1 LINPKIIFQIVFAVT
16 LGLFLDL
23 TSQNKHVDSLLHL
36 LKIEKKD
43 SIRLLILNDLSEA
56 TEDIDETLKYNQ
68 EVIAICK
75 KNLPKAKLDQRDFY
89 LLRYSAGLVNIGYTF
104 SARNNYEQA
113 VKNYLLANTLLEQM
127 KSSSEDAKLTH
138 AYLCNNLSS
147 VYRDQGKIK
156 ESQVYVKKAVK
167 LFEMIDDPE
176 GLAMAY
182 SNLAGEYTASGNM
195 DSSMVFYNKSIE
207 VYKKINN
214 SNGIATVYN
223 NIGDYYDKIGNKK
236 EAIKNYNSALEEIKK
251 GNNKNSLAY
260 IQQNLGISYGEVGN
274 TEVGLKFL
282 FAAAQLFREL
292 EDKKGQ
298 YFALSNIGGI
308 YYRAKDY
315 VSAEKYFKES
325 ADAASEIE
333 FTSGIA
339 TTYYRL
345 GNIESKKG
353 NAASAYSYF
362 SKSIELC
369 KKTEKY
375 RTLADVY
382 NSLGE
387 LCKSQKSSDSAEY
400 FYNAALKTAEPIKYN
415 LARSTALIAL
425 SDLFFNKGKVIDA
438 QKLAEKGF
446 ELTKELGNIVEQKN
460 ASNLLYK
467 IYKQLGNSNK
477 ALEMHEYYTKMADSL
492 KSEEAQKAIIR
503 SQIHQ
508 EYLALKVRDSLN
520 NIQKDSA
527 RERSISEKE
536 EELNH
541 AGKLKTALL
550 FLLAASIIVG
560 SIIYWRYL
568 KKSKLHKQIQEQN
581 TLLEAKNK
589 EKELLM
595 HEIHHRVKNNL
606 QIVSS
611 LLKMPQKQIN
621 DNDAKEIM
629 DESRQRIHSISLIH
643 KLLYEN
649 ENVKEVN
656 SNQYF
661 KELCETIVNS
671 LSVPDQKIKLEL
683 GINEIKV
690 AIDDFVPLA
699 LILNELLLNSLKYAF
714 SGVQQPLITVK
725 FEKNNGQYSLIYS
738 DNGEN
743 DVSEKIK
750 AKNSFGTQMIFN
762 LAKQLNGLI
771 NVTFNKGTKIELE
784 FPEAKA

>member
-1 LINPKIIFQIVFAVT
+1 MGF
-16 LGLFLDL
+16 FLDL
-23 TSQNKHVDSLLHL
+23 TSQNKQVDSLLHL
-36 LKIEKKD
+36 LKVEKRD
-43 SIRLLILNDLSEA
+43 SVRLLILNDLSEA
-56 TEDIDETLKYNQ
+56 TDDLDQTLNYNQ

-75 KNLPKAKLDQRDFY
+75 KNLPKARFGQRDFY
-89 LLRYSAGLVNIGYTF
+89 LLRYSSGLVNIGYTF
-104 SARNNYEQA
+104 SSQNNYEQA
-113 VKNYLLANTLLEQM
+113 VKNYLLANTFLEQI
-127 KSSSEDAKLTH
+127 KNSSEDAKLTH

-156 ESQVYVKKAVK
+156 ESQAYVKKAVK
-167 LFEMIDDPE
+167 LFEGINDPE

-182 SNLAGEYTASGNM
+182 SNLAGEYTDSGNM
-195 DSSMVFYNKSIE
+195 DSSMIYYNKSIE

-214 SNGIATVYN
+214 HDGVATVYN

-236 EAIKNYNSALEEIKK
+236 EAIVNYNKALEVIKK
-251 GNNKNSLAY
+251 GNNKRSLAY

-274 TEVGLKFL
+274 VEVGLKFL
-282 FAAAQLFREL
+282 FSAVQLFQEL

-315 VSAEKYFKES
+315 VNAEKYFQES
-325 ADAASEIE
+325 ADAAGEIE
-333 FTSGIA
+333 FTSGMA
-339 TTYYRL
+339 TSYYRL
-345 GNIESKKG
+345 GNIESKKDDP
-353 NAASAYSYF
+353 AKAYSYF
-362 SKSIELC
+362 SKAIELC
-369 KKTEKY
+369 KKIEKH

-387 LCKSQKSSDSAEY
+387 LYKNQKASDSSEY
-400 FYNAALKTAEPIKYN
+400 FYNEALKTAEPIKYN

-425 SDLFFNKGKVIDA
+425 SDLFFSKGKVNDA
-438 QKLAEKGF
+438 QKLAENGF
-446 ELTKELGNIVEQKN
+446 ALTKELGNIVEQKN

-477 ALEMHEYYTKMADSL
+477 ALEMHEYYKKMEDSL
-492 KSEEAQKAIIR
+492 KSEEVQKAIIR

-508 EYLALKVRDSLN
+508 EYLTLKARDSLN

-527 RERSISEKE
+527 HERSISEKE
-536 EELNH
+536 EQLNY

-550 FLLAASIIVG
+550 FLLGASVIVG
-560 SIIYWRYL
+560 SIIYLRYL
-568 KKSKLHKQIQEQN
+568 KKSKLHAQIKEQN
-581 TLLEAKNK
+581 VVLEAKNK

-671 LSVPDQKIKLEL
+671 MSVPGQKIKLEL
-683 GINEIKV
+683 GINEVKV

-714 SGVQQPLITVK
+714 SGVQQPHISVK
-725 FEKNNGQYSLIYS
+725 FEKSNGQYCLHYS
-738 DNGEN
+738 DNGES

-750 AKNSFGTQMIFN
+750 AKNSFGTKMIFN
-762 LAKQLNGLI
+762 LAQQLNGLMD
-771 NVTFNKGTKIELE
+771 VTFNKGTEIKLE

>member
-1 LINPKIIFQIVFAVT
+1 MQ
-16 LGLFLDL
+16 
-23 TSQNKHVDSLLHL
+23 
-36 LKIEKKD
+36 
-43 SIRLLILNDLSEA
+43 
-56 TEDIDETLKYNQ
+56 
-68 EVIAICK
+68 
-75 KNLPKAKLDQRDFY
+75 KNLPKARFGQRDFY

-104 SARNNYEQA
+104 SSQNNYEQA
-113 VKNYLLANTLLEQM
+113 VKNYLLANTFLEQI
-127 KSSSEDAKLTH
+127 KNSSEDAKLTH

-156 ESQVYVKKAVK
+156 ESQAYLKKAVK
-167 LFEMIDDPE
+167 LFEGINDPE

-182 SNLAGEYTASGNM
+182 SNLAGEYTDSGNM
-195 DSSMVFYNKSIE
+195 DSSMIYYNKSIE

-214 SNGIATVYN
+214 YDGVATVYN
-223 NIGDYYDKIGNKK
+223 NIGDYYDKIGSKK
-236 EAIKNYNSALEEIKK
+236 EAIENYNKALEVIKK
-251 GNNKNSLAY
+251 GNNKRSLAY

-274 TEVGLKFL
+274 VEIGLKFL
-282 FAAAQLFREL
+282 FSAAQLFREL

-315 VSAEKYFKES
+315 VNAEKYFQES
-325 ADAASEIE
+325 ADAAGEIE
-333 FTSGIA
+333 FTSGMA
-339 TTYYRL
+339 TSYYRL
-345 GNIESKKG
+345 GNIESKKDDP
-353 NAASAYSYF
+353 AKAYSYF
-362 SKSIELC
+362 SKAIELC
-369 KKTEKY
+369 KKIEKH

-387 LCKSQKSSDSAEY
+387 LYKNQKASDSSEY
-400 FYNAALKTAEPIKYN
+400 FYNEALKTAEPIKYN

-425 SDLFFNKGKVIDA
+425 SNLFLSKGKVNDA
-438 QKLAEKGF
+438 QKLAENGF
-446 ELTKELGNIVEQKN
+446 ALTKELGNIVEQKN

-477 ALEMHEYYTKMADSL
+477 ALEMHEYYKKMEDSL
-492 KSEEAQKAIIR
+492 KSEEVQKAIIR

-508 EYLALKVRDSLN
+508 EYLTLKARDSLN

-527 RERSISEKE
+527 HERSISEKE
-536 EELNH
+536 EQLNY

-550 FLLAASIIVG
+550 FLLGASVIVG
-560 SIIYWRYL
+560 SIIYLRYL
-568 KKSKLHKQIQEQN
+568 KKSKLHAQIKEQN
-581 TLLEAKNK
+581 VVLEAKNK

-671 LSVPDQKIKLEL
+671 MSVPEQKIKLEL
-683 GINEIKV
+683 GINEVKV

-714 SGVQQPLITVK
+714 SGVQQPRISVK
-725 FEKNNGQYSLIYS
+725 FEKNNGHYCLHYS
-738 DNGEN
+738 DNGES

-750 AKNSFGTQMIFN
+750 AKNSFGTKMIFN
-762 LAKQLNGLI
+762 LAQQLNGLI
-771 NVTFNKGTKIELE
+771 NVTFKMGTEIKLE